1 MDNLKII
8 EIDELNTLSFR
19 NVLYVIGN
27 GFDLMHNVPSR
38 YRDFDNSLKSTDE
51 VKKILDYFIDK
62 DDIWGDFEDSLAH
75 LDRELMINYIDHYL
89 EIGNAM
95 DDEDD
100 DFSVAGFLAVQELVA
115 IPGKI
120 LTLEMPKRFRS
131 WVKSL
136 KVNKDFKPLLNV
148 LKRSAKYITF
158 NYTEFLEIVYN
169 IPKSNIVYI
178 HGERRNKEEFI
189 LGHGYEPD
197 ALLDNWIEKNKHREE
212 LQPYIKNRKGKL
224 IPNSN
229 PTYLAYFADDF
240 KDGDPITHARYHA
253 IDGAIGHIE
262 EYYEESLKKTR
273 DVLDKYKEYFN
284 KLDSIE
290 HIVVIGHSLSN
301 VDYPYFEEIINN
313 VPSNINWY
321 FTYYNDYDIEKIGV
335 FIKHFNINKNNIIL
349 LKQ

>member
-38 YRDFDNSLKSTDE
+38 YRDFGNSLKSTDE
-51 VKKILDYFIDK
+51 VKKTLDYFIDK

-75 LDRELMINYIDHYL
+75 LDRELMMNYIDLYL
-89 EIGNAM
+89 EDGNAF
-95 DDEDD
+95 DEDD
-100 DFSVAGFLAVQELVA
+100 DDFSAAGFYLAQEMA
-115 IPGKI
+115 AMPGTL
-120 LTLEMPKRFRS
+120 LTHELPNRFRR

-136 KVNKDFKPLLNV
+136 KVNKDFKPLLNL
-148 LKRSAKYITF
+148 LKRNAKYITF
-158 NYTEFLEIVYN
+158 NYTEFLETVYK

-178 HGERRNKEEFI
+178 HGDRRNKEKLI

-197 ALLDNWIEKNKHREE
+197 ALLDNWIEKNKHRKD
-212 LQPYIKNRKGKL
+212 LQPYIKNRKGKMV
-224 IPNSN
+224 PNSN
-229 PTYLAYFADDF
+229 PTYLAYFANDLE
-240 KDGDPITHARYHA
+240 DGNPITNARYHA

-273 DVLDKYKEYFN
+273 DVLNKHKRYFN
-284 KLDSIE
+284 QLKAVE
-290 HIVVIGHSLSN
+290 HVIVIGHSLSN

-313 VPSNINWY
+313 VPRNINWY
-321 FTYYNDYDIEKIGV
+321 LTYYNDYDIEKIGV
-335 FIKHFNINKNNIIL
+335 FIKHFNINKDNVRL